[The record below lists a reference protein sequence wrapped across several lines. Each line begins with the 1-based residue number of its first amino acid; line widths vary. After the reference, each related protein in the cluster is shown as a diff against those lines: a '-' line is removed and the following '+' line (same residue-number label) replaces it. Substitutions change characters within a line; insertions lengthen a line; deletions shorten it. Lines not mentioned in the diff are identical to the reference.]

1 MVGRKREMAA
11 LQRAMMSGESEF
23 VAIYGRRRIGKT
35 YLVREFF
42 KGGFV
47 FQHTGLEKGDMAKQ
61 LSAFRDSLEDCGMSG
76 CAKPNGWM
84 EAFRM
89 LRDLVARSR
98 SKRKVLFIDE
108 MPWMDTPKSDFVSA
122 LEHFWNAWMSAR
134 KDVILVV
141 CGSATSWIINKVIR
155 SRGGLHNRVTSTIA
169 LSPFTLGE
177 CELYARE
184 RGLSLPRKALAELYM
199 VFGGVAYYWRHF
211 EKGMSV
217 AQIVDRL
224 LFAENAELRGE
235 FDRVFASL
243 FKNDAV
249 YRKIVFT
256 LSKKEGGMS
265 LEELLS
271 RLNVEKGGRWT
282 RRLEELEQC
291 GFVRRYAGWGKKERD
306 ARYQLID
313 NFTLFSMRFLHN
325 AANRDEHFWLHATTG
340 SAIRTWRGLAFERL
354 CLLHVR
360 QIKFALGVSGVLTHE
375 YAWNHRSDGEHQ
387 GGAQIDLVID
397 RADNVVNVCEMK
409 FTDKPFEISKKY
421 ATELTEKIETFREVC
436 SVKKSIFLTFVTS
449 TGLADNAQRNMVQ
462 SEVTLDDLFANFVE

>member
-1 MVGRKREMAA
+1 
-11 LQRAMMSGESEF
+11 
-23 VAIYGRRRIGKT
+23 
-35 YLVREFF
+35 
-42 KGGFV
+42 
-47 FQHTGLEKGDMAKQ
+47 
-61 LSAFRDSLEDCGMSG
+61 
-76 CAKPNGWM
+76 
-84 EAFRM
+84 
-89 LRDLVARSR
+89 
-98 SKRKVLFIDE
+98 
-108 MPWMDTPKSDFVSA
+108 
-122 LEHFWNAWMSAR
+122 
-134 KDVILVV
+134 
-141 CGSATSWIINKVIR
+141 
-155 SRGGLHNRVTSTIA
+155 VTSTIA

-177 CELYARE
+177 CEAYARE

-224 LFAENAELRGE
+224 LFVENAELRGE

-249 YRKIVFT
+249 YRKIVFA

-271 RLNVEKGGRWT
+271 RLNAEKGGRWT

-291 GFVRRYAGWGKKERD
+291 GFVRRYSGWGKKERD
-306 ARYQLID
+306 AKYQLID
-313 NFTLFSMRFLHN
+313 NFTLFSMRFLDN
-325 AANRDEHFWLHATTG
+325 AANCDEHFWLHATTG

-375 YAWNHRSDGEHQ
+375 YAWSHRSDGDHR

-421 ATELTEKIETFREVC
+421 AAELAEKIETFREVC

-462 SEVTLDDLFANFVE
+462 SEVTLDDLFANFIG